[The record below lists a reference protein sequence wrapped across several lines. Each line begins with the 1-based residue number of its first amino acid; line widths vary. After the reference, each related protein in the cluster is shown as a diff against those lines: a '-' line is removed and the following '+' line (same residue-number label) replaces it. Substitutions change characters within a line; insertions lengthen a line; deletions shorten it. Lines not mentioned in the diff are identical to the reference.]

1 MRLNFRQGIV
11 KHQTDQNGT
20 SQFLRH
26 DPSRKTVSI
35 VIHDIPTLISFCHRD
50 SNYLIEESIS
60 IDHPSFNQITGIT
73 IIYVIVFVCK
83 SDKEIFEYFLVPLNL

>member
-60 IDHPSFNQITGIT
+60 IDQAWVLPDSKM
-73 IIYVIVFVCK
+73 VC
-83 SDKEIFEYFLVPLNL
+83 